1 MVNAFSK
8 ELREH
13 VLNGGFI
20 HCRDIHDG
28 TCEQEATR
36 RFLAVFKL
44 ALKFY
49 LPIHLVPTLIFKWK
63 QLRTKPGSVAKHFI
77 IAFLKSVM
85 MLSVYCTIFRYLLCQ
100 TKNTRQKVDRI
111 NPIISGFCATFTI
124 LFEPAGRRTE
134 LALYLAPRFLE
145 AVWNFLLRRKIVVNI
160 RNGEVILFAIAMS
173 IICYCYQNEEDCIKP
188 TYLGVF
194 KKFWGEN

>member
-1 MVNAFSK
+1 M
-8 ELREH
+8 
-13 VLNGGFI
+13 
-20 HCRDIHDG
+20 
-28 TCEQEATR
+28 
-36 RFLAVFKL
+36 
-44 ALKFY
+44 
-49 LPIHLVPTLIFKWK
+49 
-63 QLRTKPGSVAKHFI
+63 
-77 IAFLKSVM
+77 
-85 MLSVYCTIFRYLLCQ
+85 
-100 TKNTRQKVDRI
+100 
-111 NPIISGFCATFTI
+111 
-124 LFEPAGRRTE
+124 FEPAGRRTE